1 MSFLLPCPN
10 CGPRPV
16 DEFTCTGEVTVRPK
30 SVADAA
36 RPDGLPLLQAQ
47 RCGRPARVVV
57 PPQRLRGLVHG
68 GARHPHERSAL
79 DRGAFVQV
87 RLEPQQGERIDR
99 SREVTFSFHGATVHG
114 FEGDTLASALFAEG
128 QRIFSR
134 SFKYHRPRGLLCC
147 RGSCPN
153 CMVQVDGTPNVRSCV
168 TPIREG
174 ARVEAQNVWG
184 SLDHDLLAI
193 TDKIGGPFTPVGFYY
208 RTMIR
213 PRRAWPLYEKFLRN
227 VAGLGKVDKHAGRA
241 HRYDVEHRHAEVLVV
256 GGGDSGLAAA
266 REAAAE
272 GKQTV
277 LVDNGPDPIEIEGV
291 ETVQG
296 TALGVFEGGLVPV
309 DGGLVL
315 YRYRAGNVVVAAGA
329 RRAAAPL
336 PRQRPRRCRPPRD
349 RAPARRPLV
358 AEARLSRGR
367 DHGRRRWPG
376 HDSLPRE
383 GRHGGRGG
391 RRPARDPGT
400 ADRRQGPRWTARLRR
415 GRRAQGRL

>member
-1 MSFLLPCPN
+1 M
-10 CGPRPV
+10 
-16 DEFTCTGEVTVRPK
+16 
-30 SVADAA
+30 
-36 RPDGLPLLQAQ
+36 
-47 RCGRPARVVV
+47 
-57 PPQRLRGLVHG
+57 
-68 GARHPHERSAL
+68 
-79 DRGAFVQV
+79 

-99 SREVTFSFHGATVHG
+99 SREVTFTFHGAPVRG

-153 CMVQVDGTPNVRSCV
+153 CMLQVDGTPNVRSCV

-174 ARVEAQNVWG
+174 ARVEAQNVRG

-227 VAGLGKVDKHAGRA
+227 VAGLGKVDKHARRA

-277 LVDNGPDPIEIEGV
+277 LVDNGPDPDRDRGRRNRP
-291 ETVQG
+291 G
-296 TALGVFEGGLVPV
+296 HRARRLRGRARPGRRGLRPLPLPRPKRRRGG
-309 DGGLVL
+309 G
-315 YRYRAGNVVVAAGA
+315 R
-329 RRAAAPL
+329 RRAAPPL
-336 PRQRPRRCRPPRD
+336 PGQRPRRRRPSRD

-358 AEARLSRGR
+358 A
-367 DHGRRRWPG
+367 PG
-376 HDSLPRE
+376 PP
-383 GRHGGRGG
+383 
-391 RRPARDPGT
+391 PARS
-400 ADRRQGPRWTARLRR
+400 
-415 GRRAQGRL
+415 